1 MKCLNIIM
9 VFVIVCII
17 DEILTKKSY
26 KDNKVVLM
34 KIESEVQLDAV
45 KFLQFNAGV
54 KFDFKIHGE

>member
-1 MKCLNIIM
+1 M